1 MNRTNLFTRIRFNL
15 HKSWHPEAADV
26 AVNYQKQVF
35 VFKTGQYTW
44 WMLKGK
50 QKRIRGK
57 WRMRKALKFACYHH
71 SRVQECFII
80 SVWQI
85 GRWPSKTVKKIFIF
99 SLFKSDSIFFSEVS
113 INPESNRICFPSTL
127 SCTMIDFYPIR
138 STPMVWFPTKKKSSR
153 QLLWGALL
161 CGGIQCF
168 DPSLAHP
175 ERFTQGITT
184 TPGVVTAPCFGEIP
198 RDLKLG
204 ERG

>member
-1 MNRTNLFTRIRFNL
+1 MTSRSCWRGCELSETGLRFQDWTVYL
-15 HKSWHPEAADV
+15 MDVERQTKADQRQIED
-26 AVNYQKQVF
+26 AQSPQ
-35 VFKTGQYTW
+35 
-44 WMLKGK
+44 
-50 QKRIRGK
+50 I
-57 WRMRKALKFACYHH
+57 ACYHH
-71 SRVQECFII
+71 PRVQECLII

-113 INPESNRICFPSTL
+113 INPESSRICFPSTL
-127 SCTMIDFYPIR
+127 SCTWLISIQFNLTWGGFQPKT
-138 STPMVWFPTKKKSSR
+138 TPG

-198 RDLKLG
+198 RALKLG